1 MSMSFSHILGPSTP
15 TSLRLRKCPL
25 NKMIKC
31 SNKKREEKEKDM
43 EAGVAT
49 PNNAANINAANI
61 NAANYTARFNA
72 ANNAATIRDISS
84 AGIFLHLHR

>member
-15 TSLRLRKCPL
+15 TSLGLRKCPL

-49 PNNAANINAANI
+49 PNNAANINAAN
-61 NAANYTARFNA
+61 YTARFNA